1 MQNKMLFSC
10 LRTILTKASEGRYR
24 AIKGKRIETLTLHAL
39 SGDFQHGTVA
49 KCTHKY
55 CWACVDVRC
64 LFSFF

>member
-10 LRTILTKASEGRYR
+10 LWTILTKASEGRYR
-24 AIKGKRIETLTLHAL
+24 AIKGKRIETLTPHAL

-55 CWACVDVRC
+55 C
-64 LFSFF
+64 